1 MMDKASIRKLM
12 KTKKASLSA
21 EDKQREA
28 DLVLRSIEKM
38 PCFQKAQSVLMY
50 YSLPD
55 ELPTHNFVQKWAA
68 EKKVYLPRVV
78 GDDLEIAIYGELST
92 DGKYGIEEPTA
103 ATVSPDEIDLV
114 IVPAVALDIKG
125 NRLGRGKGYY
135 DRLLPQC
142 PQAYKIGV
150 ALECQLLAELP
161 VDPFDVPLDAVFTAS
176 NEIIITPFSQYTKAL

>member
-1 MMDKASIRKLM
+1 MMDKASIRKQM
-12 KTKKASLSA
+12 KTKKTSLSA

-78 GDDLEIAIYGELST
+78 GDDLEIAIYGELAT

-103 ATVSPDEIDLV
+103 ASVLPDEIDLV

-150 ALECQLLAELP
+150 ALECQLLEELP
-161 VDPFDVPLDAVFTAS
+161 VDPFDVPLDAVLTAS
-176 NEIIITPFSQYTKAL
+176 NEIIITPFSQDTKAL

>member
-21 EDKQREA
+21 EDKLREA
-28 DLVLRSIEKM
+28 DMVLRSIEKM

-78 GDDLEIAIYGELST
+78 GDDLEIAIYGELAT
-92 DGKYGIEEPTA
+92 YGKYGIEEPTA
-103 ATVSPDEIDLV
+103 ASVLPDEIDLV

-150 ALECQLLAELP
+150 ALECQLLEELP

-176 NEIIITPFSQYTKAL
+176 NEIIITPLSQYTKAL

>member
-1 MMDKASIRKLM
+1 MKA
-12 KTKKASLSA
+12 KKASLSA

-28 DLVLRSIEKM
+28 DMVLRSIEKM

-78 GDDLEIAIYGELST
+78 GDELEIAIYGELVT

-103 ATVSPDEIDLV
+103 ASVSPDEIDS
-114 IVPAVALDIKG
+114 
-125 NRLGRGKGYY
+125 
-135 DRLLPQC
+135 LPWRSMRKEI
-142 PQAYKIGV
+142 A
-150 ALECQLLAELP
+150 LAEAK
-161 VDPFDVPLDAVFTAS
+161 VITTACCPS
-176 NEIIITPFSQYTKAL
+176 AHRLIR

>member
-12 KTKKASLSA
+12 NTKKASLSA

-28 DLVLRSIEKM
+28 DMVLRSIEKM

-55 ELPTHNFVQKWAA
+55 ELPTHNFVLKWAA

-78 GDDLEIAIYGELST
+78 GDDLEIAIYGELAT

-103 ATVSPDEIDLV
+103 ASVSPDEIDLV

-150 ALECQLLAELP
+150 ALECQLLEELP

>member
-1 MMDKASIRKLM
+1 MKA
-12 KTKKASLSA
+12 KKASLSA

-28 DLVLRSIEKM
+28 DMVLRSIEKM

-78 GDDLEIAIYGELST
+78 GDGLEIAIYGELVT

-103 ATVSPDEIDLV
+103 ASSVSPDEIDLV
-114 IVPAVALDIKG
+114 IVPAVALDAKG
-125 NRLGRGKGYY
+125 NRLGKGKGYY

-150 ALECQLLAELP
+150 ALECQLLEELP
-161 VDPFDVPLDAVFTAS
+161 VDPFDVPLDAVLTAS
-176 NEIIITPFSQYTKAL
+176 NEIIITPFSQDTKAL

>member
-1 MMDKASIRKLM
+1 M
-12 KTKKASLSA
+12 SA

-55 ELPTHNFVQKWAA
+55 ELPTHKFVQKWAA
-68 EKKVYLPRVV
+68 EKIVYLPRVV
-78 GDDLEIAIYGELST
+78 GDDLEIAIYGELAT
-92 DGKYGIEEPTA
+92 DGKYGIEEPTDA
-103 ATVSPDEIDLV
+103 SVSPDEIDLV
-114 IVPAVALDIKG
+114 I
-125 NRLGRGKGYY
+125 GRGKGYY

-150 ALECQLLAELP
+150 ALECQLLEELP

-176 NEIIITPFSQYTKAL
+176 NEIIITPFSQYTIAL

>member
-12 KTKKASLSA
+12 KTKKTSLST

-68 EKKVYLPRVV
+68 EKKVYLQRVV
-78 GDDLEIAIYGELST
+78 GDELEIAIYGELVT

-103 ATVSPDEIDLV
+103 ASVSPDEIDLV
-114 IVPAVALDIKG
+114 IVPAVALDAKG

-150 ALECQLLAELP
+150 ALECQLLEELP
-161 VDPFDVPLDAVFTAS
+161 VDPFDVPLDAVLTAS
-176 NEIIITPFSQYTKAL
+176 NEIIITPFSQDTKAL

>member
-55 ELPTHNFVQKWAA
+55 ELPTHKFVQKWAA
-68 EKKVYLPRVV
+68 EKIVYLPRVV
-78 GDDLEIAIYGELST
+78 GDDLESAIYGELAT
-92 DGKYGIEEPTA
+92 DGKYGIEEPTDA
-103 ATVSPDEIDLV
+103 FVSPDEIDLV

-125 NRLGRGKGYY
+125 NRLGRGKGYSA
-135 DRLLPQC
+135 RLLPQC
-142 PQAYKIGV
+142 PQAFKIGV
-150 ALECQLLAELP
+150 ALKCRLLEELP
-161 VDPFDVPLDAVFTAS
+161 VDPFVLHFDAWFTDR
-176 NEIIITPFSQYTKAL
+176 KGVGKGKR

>member
-1 MMDKASIRKLM
+1 M

-55 ELPTHNFVQKWAA
+55 ELPTHSFVQKWAA

-78 GDDLEIAIYGELST
+78 GDDLEIAIYGELAT

-103 ATVSPDEIDLV
+103 ASVSPDEIDLV
-114 IVPAVALDIKG
+114 IVPAVALDAKG

-135 DRLLPQC
+135 DRFLARCPNAWLIGICFGFQLLPQ
-142 PQAYKIGV
+142 V
-150 ALECQLLAELP
+150 P
-161 VDPFDVPLDAVFTAS
+161 VEATDVVMNEVIAAVDDV
-176 NEIIITPFSQYTKAL
+176 LG

>member
-21 EDKQREA
+21 DDKQMEA
-28 DLVLRSIEKM
+28 DMVLRSIEKM

-78 GDDLEIAIYGELST
+78 GDDLEIAPYGELAT

-103 ATVSPDEIDLV
+103 ASVSPEEIDLV
-114 IVPAVALDIKG
+114 IVPAVALDAKG

-150 ALECQLLAELP
+150 ALECQLLEELP
-161 VDPFDVPLDAVFTAS
+161 VDSFDVPLDAVLTTS